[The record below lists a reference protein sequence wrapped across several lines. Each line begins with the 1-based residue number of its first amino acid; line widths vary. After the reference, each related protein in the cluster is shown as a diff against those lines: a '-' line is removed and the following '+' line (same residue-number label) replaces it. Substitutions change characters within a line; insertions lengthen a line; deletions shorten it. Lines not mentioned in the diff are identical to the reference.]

1 MKKKLLSIL
10 LVLSLML
17 ALVPAAF
24 AAERVDG
31 GYCGNGVTWVLN
43 NEGRLT
49 IAGTGQIRD
58 YSTYDPAPWK
68 GTAVKELVISEGVT
82 AVGAYAFTDCTE
94 IASVQLPST
103 LTTLCDWC
111 FAGCISLTSIE
122 LPHALMSVIGGAFA
136 NCLRLRSFSM
146 AGGDNYDFAVRDGVL
161 MTASGKGI
169 VAYPAARPGIRYDVP
184 DGVTGIARYAFSGSG
199 LMIVSLPT
207 SLYSI
212 SDYAF
217 SNCTRL
223 MYIGIPAEMYYMAEQ
238 GVFEG
243 DDQLQEVYYTGTQE
257 QWQRMTM
264 PCFRLLPAG
273 ATVYYETQMDV
284 TTAADIF
291 ADVSESSWSFPGIDF
306 CYMMDYMSG
315 VGGAYFSPT
324 TTTTRAQIVQILYNF
339 VGEPEV
345 TGETPFTDLTQD
357 WYKNAVLWAYQTG
370 VVAGTSDTTFEPE
383 KAVTREQIAVMFM
396 EFAAKVLD
404 MHNIGE
410 AADLSAF
417 PDGSQVSDWARDAMA
432 DAVALGLIS
441 GAQTKDGTFLLP
453 QNSATREQVATI
465 LMEFYSGIDT
475 ALRVEDCLKK

>member
-1 MKKKLLSIL
+1 MRKKLLSIL

-24 AAERVDG
+24 AAEPAASGTCGSGVAWALDNDG
-31 GYCGNGVTWVLN
+31 T
-43 NEGRLT
+43 LT
-49 IAGTGQIRD
+49 ITGTGQIRD
-58 YSTYDPAPWK
+58 YSIYDPAPWK

-82 AVGAYAFTDCTE
+82 AVGACAFTDCTE

-103 LTTLCDWC
+103 LTTLGERC

-207 SLYSI
+207 SLHSI

-223 MYIGIPAEMYYMAEQ
+223 MYIGIPAEMHYMAEQ

-243 DDQLQEVYYTGTQE
+243 DDQLQEVYYTGTWE
-257 QWQRMTM
+257 QWRHMTQ

-284 TTAADIF
+284 VTAADAF
-291 ADVSESSWSFPGIDF
+291 TDVSENSWSFPGIDF
-306 CYMMDYMSG
+306 CYTMGYMSG

-324 TTTTRAQIVQILYNF
+324 TTTTRAQVVQILYNF
-339 VGEPEV
+339 VGGPEV
-345 TGETPFTDLTQD
+345 SGETPFTDLTAN
-357 WYKNAVLWAYQTG
+357 WYKNAVLWAYQNG
-370 VVAGTSDTTFEPE
+370 VVVGTSATTFAPDDP
-383 KAVTREQIAVMFM
+383 VTREQVTVFLAA
-396 EFAAKVLD
+396 FADRVLD
-404 MHNIGE
+404 RYTPYMWD
-410 AADLSAF
+410 ALF
-417 PDGSQVSDWARDAMA
+417 PFQDRESISYYARTAMNWACNRGVIKGIPAPG
-432 DAVALGLIS
+432 GLR
-441 GAQTKDGTFLLP
+441 LEP
-453 QNSATREQVATI
+453 QGYATREQMAVMLAQFCRELNVWNEPMPEI
-465 LMEFYSGIDT
+465 
-475 ALRVEDCLKK
+475 

>member
-24 AAERVDG
+24 AADVVDSG
-31 GYCGNGVTWVLN
+31 TCGSGVAWALDNDGT
-43 NEGRLT
+43 LT
-49 IAGTGQIRD
+49 ITGSGQIRD
-58 YSTYDPAPWK
+58 YSKTAPAPWK
-68 GTAVKELVISEGVT
+68 GTAVKELVIGEGVT
-82 AVGAYAFTDCTE
+82 AIGAYAFADYTE
-94 IASVQLPST
+94 ITSVQLPST
-103 LTTLCDWC
+103 LTTLGERC

-146 AGGDNYDFAVRDGVL
+146 AGGGNNKYTVRDGVL
-161 MTASGKGI
+161 MTTSGADL
-169 VAYPAARPGIRYDVP
+169 VAYPAARPGIHYDVP
-184 DGVTGIARYAFSGSG
+184 DGVRYICESAFSGSG
-199 LMIVSLPT
+199 LAVVSLPT
-207 SLYSI
+207 SMYYVEN
-212 SDYAF
+212 YAF

-223 MYIGIPAEMYYMAEQ
+223 MYIGIPAEMDYMGEQ
-238 GVFEG
+238 GVFAG
-243 DDQLQEVYYTGTQE
+243 DDQLKEVYYTGTQE

-284 TTAADIF
+284 TTAADVF

-339 VGEPEV
+339 VGEPAV

-357 WYKNAVLWAYQTG
+357 WYKNAVLWAYQNG
-370 VVAGTSDTTFEPE
+370 VVAGTSATTFEPE
-383 KAVTREQIAVMFM
+383 KPVTREQIAVMFM

-417 PDGSQVSDWARDAMA
+417 PDGGQVSDWARDAMA

-441 GAQTKDGTFLLP
+441 GAQTKDGTLLLP

-475 ALRVEDCLKK
+475 ALRVEKYLKK

>member
-1 MKKKLLSIL
+1 MGKKLLSIL

-24 AAERVDG
+24 AADIAASGTCGSGVAWALDNDG
-31 GYCGNGVTWVLN
+31 T
-43 NEGRLT
+43 LT
-49 IAGTGQIRD
+49 ITGSGQIRD
-58 YSTYDPAPWK
+58 YSKTAPAPWK
-68 GTAVKELVISEGVT
+68 GTAVKKLVIGEGVT

-94 IASVQLPST
+94 IACVQLPST
-103 LTTLCDWC
+103 LITLGDWC

-199 LMIVSLPT
+199 LAVVSLPT

-212 SDYAF
+212 NDYAF

-223 MYIGIPAEMYYMAEQ
+223 MYIGIPAEMHYMAEQ
-238 GVFEG
+238 GVFAG
-243 DDQLQEVYYTGTQE
+243 DDQLKEVYYTGTWE
-257 QWQRMTM
+257 QWQRMTQ

-284 TTAADIF
+284 VTAADAF

-306 CYMMDYMSG
+306 CYTMDYMAG
-315 VGGAYFSPT
+315 VGGGRFEPKT
-324 TTTTRAQIVQILYNF
+324 PTTRAQIVRIFYHF
-339 VGEPEV
+339 IGEPEV
-345 TGETPFTDLTQD
+345 SGETPFTDLTAD
-357 WYKNAVLWAYQTG
+357 WYKDAVLWAYQTG
-370 VVAGTSDTTFEPE
+370 VTSGVSETTFAPD
-383 KAVTREQIAVMFM
+383 ASVTREQIAVMFLA
-396 EFAAKVLD
+396 FANKVLN
-404 MHNIGE
+404 MRNSGE
-410 AADLSAF
+410 AADLAAF
-417 PDGSQVSDWARDAMA
+417 PDGGRVSSWARDAMA
-432 DAVALGLIS
+432 DAVSLGLIS
-441 GAQTKDGTFLLP
+441 GVRTDDGTFLCP
-453 QNSATREQVATI
+453 QSSATREQIATI
-465 LMEFYSGIDT
+465 LMGFYSGIDT
-475 ALRVEDCLKK
+475 ALRVEDYLKQ

>member
-1 MKKKLLSIL
+1 MRKKLLSIL

-24 AAERVDG
+24 AAEPAASGTCGSGVAWALDNDG
-31 GYCGNGVTWVLN
+31 T
-43 NEGRLT
+43 LT
-49 IAGTGQIRD
+49 ITGSGQIRD
-58 YSTYDPAPWK
+58 YSIYDPAPWK

-82 AVGAYAFTDCTE
+82 AVGACAFTDCTE

-103 LTTLCDWC
+103 LTTLGDRC

-207 SLYSI
+207 SLHSI

-223 MYIGIPAEMYYMAEQ
+223 MYIGIPAEMHYMAEQ

-243 DDQLQEVYYTGTQE
+243 DDQLKEV
-257 QWQRMTM
+257 
-264 PCFRLLPAG
+264 
-273 ATVYYETQMDV
+273 
-284 TTAADIF
+284 
-291 ADVSESSWSFPGIDF
+291 
-306 CYMMDYMSG
+306 
-315 VGGAYFSPT
+315 
-324 TTTTRAQIVQILYNF
+324 
-339 VGEPEV
+339 
-345 TGETPFTDLTQD
+345 
-357 WYKNAVLWAYQTG
+357 
-370 VVAGTSDTTFEPE
+370 
-383 KAVTREQIAVMFM
+383 
-396 EFAAKVLD
+396 
-404 MHNIGE
+404 
-410 AADLSAF
+410 
-417 PDGSQVSDWARDAMA
+417 
-432 DAVALGLIS
+432 
-441 GAQTKDGTFLLP
+441 
-453 QNSATREQVATI
+453 
-465 LMEFYSGIDT
+465 
-475 ALRVEDCLKK
+475 

>member
-1 MKKKLLSIL
+1 MRKKLLSIL

-58 YSTYDPAPWK
+58 YSIYDPAPWK

-103 LTTLCDWC
+103 LTTLGDWC
-111 FAGCISLTSIE
+111 FADCISLTSIE

-223 MYIGIPAEMYYMAEQ
+223 MYIGIPAEMHYMAEQ

-243 DDQLQEVYYTGTQE
+243 DDQLKEVYYTGTWE
-257 QWQRMTM
+257 QWRHMTQ

-284 TTAADIF
+284 VTAADAF
-291 ADVSESSWSFPGIDF
+291 TDVSENSWSFPGIDF
-306 CYMMDYMSG
+306 CYTMGYMSG

-324 TTTTRAQIVQILYNF
+324 TTTTRAQVVQILYNF
-339 VGEPEV
+339 VGGPEV
-345 TGETPFTDLTQD
+345 SGETPFTDLTAN
-357 WYKNAVLWAYQTG
+357 WYKNAVLWAYQNG
-370 VVAGTSDTTFEPE
+370 VVVGTSATTFEPE
-383 KAVTREQIAVMFM
+383 KPVTREQIAVMFM

-417 PDGSQVSDWARDAMA
+417 PDGDQVSSWAREAMA
-432 DAVALGLIS
+432 DAVALGIIN
-441 GAQTKDGTFLLP
+441 GTKVGNQVFLAP
-453 QNSATREQVATI
+453 QGGATREQVATI
-465 LMEFYSGIDT
+465 LMGFYSGIDT
-475 ALRVEDCLKK
+475 ALRVEEYLKK

>member
-1 MKKKLLSIL
+1 M
-10 LVLSLML
+10 
-17 ALVPAAF
+17 
-24 AAERVDG
+24 
-31 GYCGNGVTWVLN
+31 
-43 NEGRLT
+43 
-49 IAGTGQIRD
+49 
-58 YSTYDPAPWK
+58 
-68 GTAVKELVISEGVT
+68 
-82 AVGAYAFTDCTE
+82 
-94 IASVQLPST
+94 QLPST
-103 LTTLCDWC
+103 LTTLGERC

-146 AGGDNYDFAVRDGVL
+146 AGGGNNKYTVRDGVL
-161 MTASGKGI
+161 MTTSGADL
-169 VAYPAARPGIRYDVP
+169 VAYPAARPGIHYDVP
-184 DGVTGIARYAFSGSG
+184 DGVRYICESAFSGSG
-199 LMIVSLPT
+199 LAVVSLPT
-207 SLYSI
+207 SMYYVEN
-212 SDYAF
+212 YAF

-223 MYIGIPAEMYYMAEQ
+223 MYIGIPAEMDYMGEQ
-238 GVFEG
+238 GVFAG
-243 DDQLQEVYYTGTQE
+243 DDQLKEVYYTGTQE

-284 TTAADIF
+284 TTAADVF

-339 VGEPEV
+339 VGEPAV

-357 WYKNAVLWAYQTG
+357 WYKNAVLWAYQNG
-370 VVAGTSDTTFEPE
+370 VVAGTSATTFEPE
-383 KAVTREQIAVMFM
+383 KPVTREQIAVMFM

-417 PDGSQVSDWARDAMA
+417 PDGGQVSDWARDAMA
-432 DAVALGLIS
+432 DAVALGILN
-441 GAQTKDGTFLLP
+441 GAEIDGTVWLLP
-453 QNSATREQVATI
+453 QGQATRAEVAT
-465 LMEFYSGIDT
+465 LLEGFCASL
-475 ALRVEDCLKK
+475 A

>member
-1 MKKKLLSIL
+1 MRKKLLSIL

-24 AAERVDG
+24 AADVVDSG
-31 GYCGNGVTWVLN
+31 TCGSGVTWTLGTD
-43 NEGRLT
+43 GRLT
-49 IAGTGQIRD
+49 IDGSGRIRD
-58 YSTYDPAPWK
+58 YSETDPAPWK
-68 GTAVKELVISEGVT
+68 GAAVKEVVIREGVT
-82 AVGAYAFTDCTE
+82 SVGACAFTDCTE

-103 LTTLCDWC
+103 LTTLGDRC

-122 LPHALMSVIGGAFA
+122 LPHALMSVISGAFA

-223 MYIGIPAEMYYMAEQ
+223 MYIGIPAEMYYMAEW

-243 DDQLQEVYYTGTQE
+243 DDQLQEIYYTGTWE
-257 QWQRMTM
+257 QWQRMTQ

-284 TTAADIF
+284 VTAADAF

-306 CYMMDYMSG
+306 CYTMDYMSG
-315 VGGAYFSPT
+315 VGGGLFEPET
-324 TTTTRAQIVQILYNF
+324 PTTRAQIVQIFYNF
-339 VGEPEV
+339 IGEPEV
-345 TGETPFTDLTQD
+345 SGETPFTDLTAD
-357 WYKNAVLWAYQTG
+357 WYKTAVLWAYQTG
-370 VVAGTSDTTFEPE
+370 VTSGVGATTFAPD
-383 KAVTREQIAVMFM
+383 APVTREQIAVMFLA
-396 EFAAKVLD
+396 FADKVLN
-404 MHNIGE
+404 MRNGGE

-417 PDGSQVSDWARDAMA
+417 PDSGRVSSWARDAMA
-432 DAVALGLIS
+432 DAVSLGLIS
-441 GAQTKDGTFLLP
+441 GVRTDDGTFLCP
-453 QNSATREQVATI
+453 QSSATREQIATI
-465 LMEFYSGIDT
+465 LMGFYSGIDT
-475 ALRVEDCLKK
+475 ALRVEDYLKQ

>member
-1 MKKKLLSIL
+1 MRKKLLSIL

-24 AAERVDG
+24 AADVVDSG
-31 GYCGNGVTWVLN
+31 ACGSGVTWTLGTD
-43 NEGRLT
+43 GRLT
-49 IAGTGQIRD
+49 IDGSGRIRD
-58 YSTYDPAPWK
+58 YSETDPAPWK

-82 AVGAYAFTDCTE
+82 AVGAYAFAGCTE

-103 LTTLCDWC
+103 LTTLGDRC

-122 LPHALMSVIGGAFA
+122 LPHALMSVISGAFA

-223 MYIGIPAEMYYMAEQ
+223 MYIGIPAEMYYMAEW

-243 DDQLQEVYYTGTQE
+243 DDQLQEVYYTGTWE
-257 QWQRMTM
+257 QWQRMTQ

-284 TTAADIF
+284 VTAADAF

-306 CYMMDYMSG
+306 CYTMDYMAG
-315 VGGAYFSPT
+315 VGGGRFEPKT
-324 TTTTRAQIVQILYNF
+324 PTTRAQIVRIFYHF
-339 VGEPEV
+339 IGEPEV
-345 TGETPFTDLTQD
+345 SGETPFTDLTAD
-357 WYKNAVLWAYQTG
+357 WYKDAVLWAYQTG
-370 VVAGTSDTTFEPE
+370 VTSGVSETAFAPD
-383 KAVTREQIAVMFM
+383 ASVTREQIAVMFLA
-396 EFAAKVLD
+396 FANKVLN
-404 MHNIGE
+404 MRNSGE
-410 AADLSAF
+410 AADLAAF
-417 PDGSQVSDWARDAMA
+417 PDGGRVSSWARDAMA
-432 DAVALGLIS
+432 DAVSLGLIS
-441 GAQTKDGTFLLP
+441 GVRTDDGTFLCP
-453 QNSATREQVATI
+453 QSSATREQIATI
-465 LMEFYSGIDT
+465 LMGFYSGIDT
-475 ALRVEDCLKK
+475 ALRVEDYLKQ